1 MDTEELRLRSL
12 YLFLSCSQAIEQFTD
27 RLVGVVPSPSP
38 SGKRVLEQAVRREL
52 AMLFRYWMTR
62 QIWEQFEANEG
73 DAKHLNLALL
83 RLFTNAFKLPRDGS
97 GLRYASLS
105 TLAEELQEL
114 RHRITNSLGMEHH
127 ALLAE
132 LQGGIVPWREAVVK
146 YTTEGLELPLAPLSS
161 KVKMLAEQVPR
172 VSAP

>member
-1 MDTEELRLRSL
+1 
-12 YLFLSCSQAIEQFTD
+12 
-27 RLVGVVPSPSP
+27 
-38 SGKRVLEQAVRREL
+38 
-52 AMLFRYWMTR
+52 MLFRYWMTR
-62 QIWEQFEANEG
+62 RIWEQLEASEG

-97 GLRYASLS
+97 GLRYASLL

-114 RHRITNSLGMEHH
+114 CHRITNTLGLEHH

-132 LQGGIVPWREAVVK
+132 LQGGIMPWREAVAK
-146 YTTEGLELPLAPLSS
+146 CTTEGLELPLASLSS
-161 KVKMLAEQVPR
+161 KVKALAEQAPR